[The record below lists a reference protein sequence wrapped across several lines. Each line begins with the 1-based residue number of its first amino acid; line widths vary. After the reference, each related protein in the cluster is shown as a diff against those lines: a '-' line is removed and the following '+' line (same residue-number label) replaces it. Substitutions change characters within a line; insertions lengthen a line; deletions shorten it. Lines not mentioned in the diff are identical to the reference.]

1 MKVNG
6 FFCVQDGVPL
16 VWQAGRDKTT
26 ARSVRNTSRAT
37 VITKRSPALL
47 GTGPTPGYREILRPM
62 WEAALVFVSS
72 CLRTIVLQT
81 YSFFSS
87 SR

>member
-1 MKVNG
+1 MDSSVCRTVCRLCGRLAETKRM
-6 FFCVQDGVPL
+6 QGVSGTLQEPGSL
-16 VWQAGRDKTT
+16 
-26 ARSVRNTSRAT
+26 S
-37 VITKRSPALL
+37 KRSPALL

-87 SR
+87 SK